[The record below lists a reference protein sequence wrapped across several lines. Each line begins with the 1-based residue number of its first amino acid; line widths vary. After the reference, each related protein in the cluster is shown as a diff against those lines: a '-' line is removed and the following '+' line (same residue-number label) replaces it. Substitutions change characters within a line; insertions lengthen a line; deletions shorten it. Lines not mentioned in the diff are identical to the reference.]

1 MTVTNMRRLFLSL
14 TSLAVLASCAHDEPT
29 ADVDPSSMPAE
40 GRFVLTGLARP
51 VVALI
56 TPTGIQGPA
65 HNLGRYDNGTAIRG
79 TAYGKNVNL
88 TLGDVSAEGVVGRT
102 PFNMQVTRTPEG
114 VTASGLIGGRP
125 STFTFNKARINGA
138 FGNCG
143 YDVQFIG
150 DGYAG
155 PRSCGGNIQQV
166 GITLPPILNTF
177 RDIEVAVDLAL
188 LLGTR

>member
-1 MTVTNMRRLFLSL
+1 MVPMMRRLLAPLSL
-14 TSLAVLASCAHDEPT
+14 LALLAACAHDEP
-29 ADVDPSSMPAE
+29 APDVDPNSMPAE
-40 GRFVLTGLARP
+40 GRFVLTGIARP

-56 TPTGIQGPA
+56 TPTGIQGPV

-79 TAYGKNVNL
+79 TAYGKDVSITL
-88 TLGDVSAEGVVGRT
+88 TDYSAEGIVGRM
-102 PFNMQVTRTPEG
+102 PFSMQVTKTPDRAS
-114 VTASGLIGGRP
+114 ASGLILGHP
-125 STFTFNKARINGA
+125 STFSFNKARINGA
-138 FGNCG
+138 FGRCG

>member
-1 MTVTNMRRLFLSL
+1 MRRLLSPL
-14 TSLAVLASCAHDEPT
+14 TLLALLAACAHDEPA
-29 ADVDPSSMPAE
+29 ADVDPNSVPVE

-56 TPTGIQGPA
+56 TQTGIQGPV
-65 HNLGRYDNGTAIRG
+65 HNLGRYDNGAAIRG
-79 TAYGKNVNL
+79 TAYGKDVNI
-88 TLGDVSAEGVVGRT
+88 TLGEASADGIVGRM
-102 PFNMQVTRTPEG
+102 PFNMQVTRTADG
-114 VTASGLIGGRP
+114 VTASGLILGAP

-138 FGNCG
+138 FGRCG
-143 YDVQFIG
+143 YDVRFIG

-155 PRSCGGNIQQV
+155 PRSCGGSIQQV

-188 LLGTR
+188 LLGTRPN

>member
-1 MTVTNMRRLFLSL
+1 TMRRL
-14 TSLAVLASCAHDEPT
+14 LAPLPLLAMLAGCAHEEP
-29 ADVDPSSMPAE
+29 APPDVDPNSIPAE

-56 TPTGIQGPA
+56 SPTGIQGPM
-65 HNLGRYDNGTAIRG
+65 HNLGRFDNGAAIRG
-79 TAYGKNVNL
+79 TAYGKDVNI
-88 TLGDVSAEGVVGRT
+88 TISDNSATGVVGRM
-102 PFNMQVTRTPEG
+102 PFNMQVTNTPDG
-114 VTASGLIGGRP
+114 VSASGLILGQP
-125 STFTFNKARINGA
+125 STFTFSKARINGA
-138 FGNCG
+138 FGPCG
-143 YDVQFIG
+143 YDVRFFG

-188 LLGTR
+188 L

>member
-1 MTVTNMRRLFLSL
+1 MMKRLLLSL
-14 TSLAVLASCAHDEPT
+14 TSLALLASCAHDEPA
-29 ADVDPSSMPAE
+29 ADVDPSSLPPE
-40 GRFVLTGLARP
+40 GRFVLTGVARP

-79 TAYGKNVNL
+79 RAYGQNVNL
-88 TLGDVSAEGVVGRT
+88 TLGDVSADGVVGKT

-114 VTASGLIGGRP
+114 VTANGLIGGHP

-138 FGNCG
+138 VGRCG
-143 YDVQFIG
+143 YDVRFIG

-188 LLGTR
+188 LLDTR